1 MRLFVPKALTTLQC
15 RRPIVVVCVV
25 VVVAFLFVAR
35 TVEGARPIAEEGRSN
50 DEAVRY
56 KTNDELR
63 TAFDGIA
70 RRCRS
75 KTGKVIPIG
84 RSVNGF
90 EIFALRVRNANTFEN
105 NNNNNNNNNNSGE
118 ENEENEYEAHA
129 KEVDEENEENEQTMP
144 SFGFIGNMHG
154 DEPLGREIALRLAE
168 WACGE
173 DDDSFF
179 GNNIDLATKVKNKAT
194 LYFIPTLNPDGF
206 VKRRRE
212 NANGVDLNR
221 DFPFIEFAKPE
232 PKKVPHHVKMGAP
245 HTQNMRVN
253 DLYDDT
259 LRQLQPETRS
269 IIEFSKRVNL
279 TGALN
284 YHEGALVANYP
295 WDGNLDGATKYS
307 RAPDDNI
314 FKHAASIYAQSH
326 GKMKLSKEF
335 VGGITNGAQWY
346 PLWGGMQDWHYVKT
360 QTLDITIEVNDRK
373 WPLEDTNL
381 GEIIRTHCRAS
392 IDTAHAVM
400 FTSARGFVF
409 DKSSNEALEKCEVR
423 VENVAVDRRI
433 LIDGKTVRPPLPV
446 FTNKRGYFVKPIY
459 MSGEMS
465 TFEIMVTCPEAS
477 QTHRQKFTDVDV
489 SNGID
494 LVVRIATS
502 NGSDGAR
509 RNGGFEFSSS
519 SSSSSMSSTVDV
531 KQMNALRTS
540 SVSLLR
546 GALSPRADVAQISPK
561 SKRSKYILFGVT
573 LTVVV
578 ILVRRQ
584 RRRRAKLNAV
594 RRLETNGQTFL
605 NSPVPK
611 ASSLIS

>member
-1 MRLFVPKALTTLQC
+1 
-15 RRPIVVVCVV
+15 
-25 VVVAFLFVAR
+25 
-35 TVEGARPIAEEGRSN
+35 
-50 DEAVRY
+50 
-56 KTNDELR
+56 
-63 TAFDGIA
+63 
-70 RRCRS
+70 
-75 KTGKVIPIG
+75 VIPIG

-105 NNNNNNNNNNSGE
+105 NNNNNNSGE
-118 ENEENEYEAHA
+118 ENQENEYEAHA

>member
-1 MRLFVPKALTTLQC
+1 MRFVPKALTTR
-15 RRPIVVVCVV
+15 RRPIVVVCV

-105 NNNNNNNNNNSGE
+105 NNNNNNNSGE

-154 DEPLGREIALRLAE
+154 DEPVGREIALRLAE
-168 WACGE
+168 WACGK

-381 GEIIRTHCRAS
+381 GEIIRAHCRAS